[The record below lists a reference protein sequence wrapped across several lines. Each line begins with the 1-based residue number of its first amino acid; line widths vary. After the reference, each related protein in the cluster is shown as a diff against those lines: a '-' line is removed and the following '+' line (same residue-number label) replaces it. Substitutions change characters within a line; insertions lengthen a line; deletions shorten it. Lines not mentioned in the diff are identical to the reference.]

1 MALRQLSAR
10 LLEFEATPATSPGG
24 RSDSSSWTRSSMW
37 PFASRRSPP
46 AGAGVASGS
55 DGDADV
61 DPFTGC
67 TDELQ
72 IRATLRT
79 AEPRAPEGY
88 SDDVPPPPVPMLRQ
102 RAVLRLAEIELDTAD
117 SGPRSPCRD
126 LHLDQL
132 LAELDPGPAV
142 QRQLA
147 TAYCVQRSTQLLAGH
162 AVDADSAAIH
172 RLALWTILDLEVAA
186 PGQPPAP
193 APAGPRTPG
202 EETPRR
208 TSRLSSHWCSPIRWP
223 SGSRTVSPGSSSPRT
238 TSSDSA
244 RRSGRARPRVMT
256 CTTGA
261 HRPPPSES
269 ATCAQPR
276 IRPANRARVPRQEA
290 DRLGVDP
297 AARDHPRDDRV
308 RVPHL
313 TRSKLVATPHRSEP
327 GRPRRARAAHVL
339 RQRSVAEDCQLPLPH
354 LECVRRAKAGSRSG
368 RSGNRPAQRLPTAP
382 SATTPRCLPLQS

>member
-1 MALRQLSAR
+1 MALRVP
-10 LLEFEATPATSPGG
+10 TVPA
-24 RSDSSSWTRSSMW
+24 
-37 PFASRRSPP
+37 A

-79 AEPRAPEGY
+79 AERTRAPEGTN

-117 SGPRSPCRD
+117 SGPRSSCRD

-172 RLALWTILDLEVAA
+172 RLALWTILDSKWPLLASHLRRRPQDLVHLW
-186 PGQPPAP
+186 
-193 APAGPRTPG
+193 
-202 EETPRR
+202 EETPATDIEAELALVFADPVAQRLADALGR
-208 TSRLSSHWCSPIRWP
+208 PTSRDDIA
-223 SGSRTVSPGSSSPRT
+223 
-238 TSSDSA
+238 DSA

-261 HRPPPSES
+261 HRPPP
-269 ATCAQPR
+269 
-276 IRPANRARVPRQEA
+276 ANQLLARSHASGPPTGRASPGRRL
-290 DRLGVDP
+290 DRLPGVDP
-297 AARDHPRDDRV
+297 AARSP
-308 RVPHL
+308 
-313 TRSKLVATPHRSEP
+313 TR
-327 GRPRRARAAHVL
+327 
-339 RQRSVAEDCQLPLPH
+339 
-354 LECVRRAKAGSRSG
+354 
-368 RSGNRPAQRLPTAP
+368 
-382 SATTPRCLPLQS
+382 